1 MSQKVKVTAAV
12 ATVLGSLMESPD
24 ADHYGLELMKSTG
37 LPSGTLYPILVRLQ
51 RAEWLEACWEDVDA
65 SQAGR
70 PARKYYRLTPDG
82 TVAARRELTAMYQ
95 RLSRLPGIAQEG
107 SPA

>member
-1 MSQKVKVTAAV
+1 MPEKLKVTAAV
-12 ATVLGSLMESPD
+12 AAVLGSLMESPD
-24 ADHYGLELMKSTG
+24 ADHYGLELMRSTG

-51 RAEWLEACWEDVDA
+51 RAEWLAAHWEDVDTSA
-65 SQAGR
+65 AGR

-82 TVAARRELTAMYQ
+82 AAAAHRELTAVYR
-95 RLSRLPGIAQEG
+95 RLSRLPGIATGG